1 LRVHESWDRRIDR
14 AGQLAA
20 EGGAAAP
27 LLAFYAPLLQAQ
39 KQMYEALAR
48 TARLSGS
55 PNADLQLL
63 LGPALTLLRAVAE
76 HGPPQLAD
84 EARTLMESTPAA
96 LGDLLCTYWS
106 SPSDRQFFAKA
117 VLQPYAQRLADA
129 GIFPSDRPRVAVEN
143 RCPGCGGIAQLSI
156 LEASSAIAAGGSG
169 RLLLC
174 ATCLTPW
181 PFRRILCPWCGEDD
195 ERKLGYFESPAF
207 DYQRVDAC
215 ETCKR
220 YLKTI
225 DLGRLGFAVPL
236 VDEVAGASLD
246 LWAREHG
253 YEKIELNL
261 VGL

>member
-1 LRVHESWDRRIDR
+1 
-14 AGQLAA
+14 
-20 EGGAAAP
+20 
-27 LLAFYAPLLQAQ
+27 
-39 KQMYEALAR
+39 MYEALGR
-48 TARLSGS
+48 TARPSGS
-55 PNADLQLL
+55 PKADLPLIR
-63 LGPALTLLRAVAE
+63 GPALTVLQAVAE
-76 HGPPQLAD
+76 HGPPQLSV
-84 EARTLMESTPAA
+84 EARTLMEGTPEAI
-96 LGDLLCTYWS
+96 GDLLCTYWS
-106 SPSDRQFFAKA
+106 CPSDRQFFAKPSFNRTRSGWPRTA
-117 VLQPYAQRLADA
+117 SPRPIACARRRRTDVRNVA
-129 GIFPSDRPRVAVEN
+129 GSP
-143 RCPGCGGIAQLSI
+143 QLSI
-156 LEASSAIAAGGSG
+156 LEASSAISAGGSG

-174 ATCLTPW
+174 ATCLTSW

-215 ETCKR
+215 DTCRR
-220 YLKTI
+220 YSKSI